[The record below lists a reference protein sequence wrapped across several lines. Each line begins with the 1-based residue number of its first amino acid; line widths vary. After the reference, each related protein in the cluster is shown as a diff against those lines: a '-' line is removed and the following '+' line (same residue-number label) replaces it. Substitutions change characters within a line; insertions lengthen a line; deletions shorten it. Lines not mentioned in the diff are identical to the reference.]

1 MKWMQ
6 EFTNLLQIKD
16 KSSYRKDF
24 NTHIN
29 LLVLN
34 RSRLISMTVLILAPF
49 FLIFDILLIHS
60 NADRSYL
67 IHLLVI
73 HISSLVISV
82 IYLFLYKKIIKIDS
96 LILYV
101 PRSFVLFYVFI
112 GTISSLNS
120 QRLSGNIYAYV
131 IHTFIASALL
141 IQKPIYML
149 IIYITNHILFVG
161 GMFLISNNYYE
172 LLTINMNALIL
183 LGISFLFSI
192 YNYSLQLKDYTNHI
206 QLKESQENFRRLFE
220 INPFSVLITRFADG
234 KIIEMSE
241 KAKKLL
247 EVKPE
252 ETECMNITSF
262 YVNEDSRAHF
272 TQELLQK
279 GRIQSHVDEYR
290 INGRVVWA
298 YTNHEIIEYKGE
310 RCILSGIVDITD
322 IRRVE
327 EELSKYASIDMMTG
341 LLNRRMG
348 IQTIGELMD
357 STKDTCTDF
366 ALCFADLNDLKYV
379 NDTFGHNEGDNYIK
393 SFCNI
398 VSSRLSKKDYFF
410 RMGGDEFIILFVGNT
425 AEEGEAIW
433 KQILEGFALKNQSN
447 TNYQIVASHG
457 ISYFS
462 KGMNLTLESLIEQAD
477 GKMYQEKSKYKQLV
491 NKTNKNN

>member
-1 MKWMQ
+1 MKWIQ
-6 EFTNLLQIKD
+6 EFINLLHIKD

-29 LLVLN
+29 LLVLK
-34 RSRLISMTVLILAPF
+34 RSRLISMAVLILAPF
-49 FLIFDILLIHS
+49 FLIFDILLAHS
-60 NADRSYL
+60 HADRSYL
-67 IHLLVI
+67 IHLIGI
-73 HISSLVISV
+73 HVSSLLVSV
-82 IYLFLYKKIIKIDS
+82 IYLCLYKKIIKIDS
-96 LILYV
+96 LILYI
-101 PRSFVLFYVFI
+101 PRSFVLFYVFL
-112 GTISSLNS
+112 GTVSSLNS
-120 QRLSGNIYAYV
+120 QRLSGNIYAYI

-141 IQKPIYML
+141 IQKPVYML

-161 GMFLISNNYYE
+161 GMLLISNNYYE

-183 LGISFLFSI
+183 LSISFLFSI
-192 YNYSLQLKDYTNHI
+192 YNYGLQLKDYANHI

-220 INPFSVLITRFADG
+220 INPFSVLITRFEDG

-262 YVNEDSRAHF
+262 YANEDSRSHF

-290 INGRVVWA
+290 IHGRIVWA
-298 YTNHEIIEYKGE
+298 YTNHEIIEYKGK

-348 IQTIGELMD
+348 IQTIGALMD

-366 ALCFADLNDLKYV
+366 TLCFADLNDLKYV

-393 SFCNI
+393 SFCKI
-398 VSSRLSKKDYFF
+398 VNSKLSKKDYFF

-425 AEEGEAIW
+425 VEEAEAIW
-433 KQILEGFALKNQSN
+433 KQILEGFARKNQSN
-447 TNYQIVASHG
+447 ANYQIVVSHG
-457 ISYFS
+457 LSYFS
-462 KGMNLTLESLIEQAD
+462 KGMNLTLEHLIEQAD

-491 NKTNKNN
+491 NKNK

>member
-6 EFTNLLQIKD
+6 EFINFLQIKD
-16 KSSYRKDF
+16 KNSYQKDF

-34 RSRLISMTVLILAPF
+34 RSRLISIMVLILTPF
-49 FLIFDILLIHS
+49 FLIFDILLIYS
-60 NADRSYL
+60 DADHSYL
-67 IHLLVI
+67 IHLFGI
-73 HISSLVISV
+73 HVSSLVISV
-82 IYLFLYKKIIKIDS
+82 IYLSLYKKIIKIDS

-101 PRSFVLFYVFI
+101 PRSFVLFYVFL

-141 IQKPIYML
+141 IQKPLYML

-161 GMFLISNNYYE
+161 GMLLISNNYYE
-172 LLTINMNALIL
+172 VLTINMNALIL
-183 LGISFLFSI
+183 LVISFLFSI
-192 YNYSLQLKDYTNHI
+192 YNYVLQLKDYTNHI
-206 QLKESQENFRRLFE
+206 QLKESREHFRRLFE
-220 INPFSVLITRFADG
+220 FNPFSVLITRFEDG
-234 KIIEMSE
+234 KIIEISE

-247 EVKPE
+247 EIKPE
-252 ETECMNITSF
+252 EIQCMNITSF
-262 YVNEDSRAHF
+262 YANEDRRSHF

-279 GRIQSHVDEYR
+279 ERIQNHVEEYR
-290 INGRVVWA
+290 INGRIVWA
-298 YTNHEIIEYKGE
+298 YTNHEIIEYKGD

-357 STKDTCTDF
+357 FTKDICTDF

-393 SFCNI
+393 SFCEVVN
-398 VSSRLSKKDYFF
+398 SKLSEKDYFF

-425 AEEGEAIW
+425 IEEGEAVW

-447 TNYQIVASHG
+447 ANYQIAVSHG
-457 ISYFS
+457 ISHFT
-462 KGMNLTLESLIEQAD
+462 KGMNLTLEALIEQAD
-477 GKMYQEKSKYKQLV
+477 GKMYQEKSQYKQ
-491 NKTNKNN
+491 